1 MVPKVWIPFYMALMG
16 LSGLNL
22 IISAQTVPGIG
33 PSTIA
38 ILRRLGTV
46 TCSLAA
52 TILSQQE
59 EYGGSFPPLKAV
71 GVLLGTLAITSIPV
85 CFDLKTAARRSSHS
99 YQRYTVGTALE
110 LIAAVYLVRCC

>member
-1 MVPKVWIPFYMALMG
+1 MALMG

-38 ILRRLGTV
+38 LLRMLGTV

-52 TILSQQE
+52 TILSQQDDYY
-59 EYGGSFPPLKAV
+59 YGCCSFPPLKAV

-99 YQRYTVGTALE
+99 YQLYMGWAALE
-110 LIAAVYLVRCC
+110 LIAAVYLVRC